1 MFNINFNILSQHLL
15 PPRLRQGR
23 MVAWVRLLLSGVEY
37 AYNSFLALFN
47 VIDDRLRYNGQVA
60 YLGKAISDK
69 VVACSITDNDD
80 PAWQIYAYNVADDS
94 SDLVYIFNDTDA
106 GNPLF
111 ISMWL
116 FNMMD
121 FRFEADYYVMISA
134 PVDYYKIKIGEIIN
148 QYNNAGKRYI
158 VKQQQED

>member
-1 MFNINFNILSQHLL
+1 MYNISFNILSQLLL

-23 MVAWVRLLLSGVEY
+23 MVAWIRVLLSGVDY
-37 AYNSFLALFN
+37 VYNSFLALLN

-60 YLGKAISDK
+60 YLQKAISDK
-69 VVACSITDNDD
+69 VIACSITDNDD
-80 PAWQIYAYNVADDS
+80 PAWQLNIYNVADDS
-94 SDLVYIFNDTDA
+94 SDLVYFFNDADS

-116 FNMMD
+116 FNTLD
-121 FRFEADYYVMISA
+121 YRFEADYYVMILA
-134 PVDYYKIKIGEIIN
+134 PVDYYMIKIGEIIT

-158 VKQQQED
+158 VKQQD